1 MDSPQETEHGIP
13 VPAQFETLGEWFRY
27 CRSEGFSVPT
37 QVPHAI
43 SKVMKHLELG
53 RQEAF
58 EWLITHRLLHIGQ
71 GIVVANMRAL
81 MEEVIMD
88 LAKTDEGKR

>member
-27 CRSEGFSVPT
+27 CRSEGFLVPT
-37 QVPHAI
+37 QVPHAV
-43 SKVMKHLELG
+43 SKVMEHLELG

-71 GIVVANMRAL
+71 GIAVVSMRAV

-88 LAKTDEGKR
+88 MSRV